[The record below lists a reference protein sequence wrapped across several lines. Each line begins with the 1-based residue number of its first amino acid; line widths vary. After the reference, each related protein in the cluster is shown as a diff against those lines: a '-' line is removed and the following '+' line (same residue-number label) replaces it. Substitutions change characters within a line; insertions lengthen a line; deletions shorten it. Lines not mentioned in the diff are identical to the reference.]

1 MAWFGSR
8 TYVGASWTVARQAD
22 LSLTWT
28 EITATNPFP
37 STVALA
43 LLLRDASGAFDP
55 RFFAT
60 LTVPAA
66 AQTSFLVRD
75 MTIPNDSKGWFML
88 TSSPTP
94 IVPSAVISVFRAASS
109 HTEMLDVPIEQIDA
123 DGFPVGD
130 GAAQPR
136 AAGTPLTGS
145 IQRPL
150 ATDPGRRGPLT
161 TSTRARCSSSSGRR
175 SRRRARST
183 RLGPSSTWWG
193 CCWTTRRR
201 SSAAASESLPSA
213 ESTGSSAMSGPAP
226 ENSRVPYGP
235 QR

>member
-1 MAWFGSR
+1 MAWFGTR

-37 STVALA
+37 NTVALA
-43 LLLRDASGAFDP
+43 LLFRDASGAFDP

-75 MTIPNDSKGWFML
+75 MTIPNDSTGWFML

-109 HTEMLDVPIEQIDA
+109 HTEMLDVPIEQLDA

-136 AAGTPLTGS
+136 AAGTPTTGS

-150 ATDPGRRGPLT
+150 ATDLWAPGVFDDEHA
-161 TSTRARCSSSSGRR
+161 RAVLEFL
-175 SRRRARST
+175 RA
-183 RLGPSSTWWG
+183 
-193 CCWTTRRR
+193 
-201 SSAAASESLPSA
+201 A
-213 ESTGSSAMSGPAP
+213 ESAPGSLDAAEPFKHVVGLLLDDEAEEFRSGIGEPL
-226 ENSRVPYGP
+226 ER
-235 QR
+235 

>member
-1 MAWFGSR
+1 VAWFGTR

-22 LSLTWT
+22 MSLAWT

-37 STVALA
+37 NTVALA
-43 LLLRDASGAFDP
+43 LLFRDASGAFDP

-75 MTIPNDSKGWFML
+75 MTIPNYSTGWFML

-109 HTEMLDVPIEQIDA
+109 HTEMLNVPIEQLDA

-130 GAAQPR
+130 GAAQPG
-136 AAGTPLTGS
+136 AAGTPATGS

-150 ATDPGRRGPLT
+150 ATDLWAPGVFDDEHA
-161 TSTRARCSSSSGRR
+161 RAVLEFL
-175 SRRRARST
+175 RA
-183 RLGPSSTWWG
+183 
-193 CCWTTRRR
+193 
-201 SSAAASESLPSA
+201 A
-213 ESTGSSAMSGPAP
+213 ESAPGSLDAAEPFKRVVGLLLDDEGEEFRSGIGEPP
-226 ENSRVPYGP
+226 ER
-235 QR
+235 

>member
-1 MAWFGSR
+1 VAWFGSR

-94 IVPSAVISVFRAASS
+94 IVPSAVISVFRAARS

-150 ATDPGRRGPLT
+150 ATDLWAPGAFDDEHARAVLEFLRAAESAPGSLDAAGPFKHVVGLLLDDE
-161 TSTRARCSSSSGRR
+161 AEEF
-175 SRRRARST
+175 
-183 RLGPSSTWWG
+183 
-193 CCWTTRRR
+193 R
-201 SSAAASESLPSA
+201 SSIGKP
-213 ESTGSSAMSGPAP
+213 P
-226 ENSRVPYGP
+226 ER
-235 QR
+235 